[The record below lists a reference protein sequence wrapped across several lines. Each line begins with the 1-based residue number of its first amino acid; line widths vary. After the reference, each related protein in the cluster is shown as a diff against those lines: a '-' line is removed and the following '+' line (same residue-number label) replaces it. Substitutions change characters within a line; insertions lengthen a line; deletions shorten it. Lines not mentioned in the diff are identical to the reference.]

1 MKAIKKFKKGLGK
14 VTVLIGILMITF
26 TVQSF
31 AHCDSFDGPVI
42 QEALKAL
49 DKEDVTPLMKWIE
62 EKHEEEI
69 RNLFAKTV
77 ALKKGDAEIY
87 SIVEMY
93 FLETLV
99 RVHREGEGAPYT
111 GLKPAGSVTP
121 FVRLADRSIEDG
133 DLDHVLSNVGS
144 HIRHALADKFAKVR
158 KLSEIKDRS
167 VEDGRAYVAA
177 YVEYTHTL
185 EGIEE
190 VLMHGGHH

>member
-69 RNLFAKTV
+69 RNLFAKTF
-77 ALKKGDAEIY
+77 ALKKDDAEIY
-87 SIVEMY
+87 SIEEMY

-99 RVHREGEGAPYT
+99 RVHRGGGGDAYT
-111 GLKPAGSVTP
+111 GGKAGGAGTR
-121 FVRLADRSIEDG
+121 FVRLGEGSREDG
-133 DLDHVLSNVGS
+133 DVDHVVTRVGS
-144 HIRHALADKFAKVR
+144 HMRHALADKSAKVR
-158 KLSEIKDRS
+158 KLSEIKDRD
-167 VEDGRAYVAA
+167 VEDGGAYGAA
-177 YVEYTHTL
+177 YVEDTHTL
-185 EGIEE
+185 EG
-190 VLMHGGHH
+190 